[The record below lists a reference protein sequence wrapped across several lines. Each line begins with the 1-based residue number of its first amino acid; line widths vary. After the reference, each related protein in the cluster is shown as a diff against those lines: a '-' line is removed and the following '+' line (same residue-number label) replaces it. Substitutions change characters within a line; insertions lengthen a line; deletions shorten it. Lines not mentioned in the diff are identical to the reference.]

1 MTIQTTKPDYRGTYH
16 FSPAEHWMN
25 DPNGMVFFEGEYHLF
40 FQHHPFGD
48 KWGPMHWG
56 HAVSRDLVNWEELPI
71 ALEPDEI
78 GTIFSGSA
86 VVDRDNTTG
95 FFPDGPGLV
104 AIFTHHL
111 ERPGV
116 PTVQSQSLAYSRD
129 GGRAWTKY
137 AGNPVL
143 TSADKPDFRDPKV
156 FWHESSKRWIL
167 ILACGQEV
175 ELYHSKDLK
184 SWTLGS
190 TFGESIGSHDGVWE
204 CPDLFELAID
214 GDPTR
219 GKWVMLVSIG
229 DGGEGT
235 EGSRTQYFT
244 GDFDGATFVPD
255 EASREIRWLDH
266 GRDNYAGVSWSDMPT
281 EDGRRLVL
289 GWMSNWRYANHTPTE
304 GWRGAMTIPRE
315 LTLET
320 IGGAERLVQRP
331 ARELDAASVP
341 VLELKDVSLSE
352 LNAALRSLRLDSFEL
367 EVRAQAGRS
376 FEFRL
381 REGGGCVTRVGIDA
395 QAGELYID
403 RRESGESGFH
413 ADFAGRHAAKL
424 PEGAEAAETA
434 GNARMAVE
442 AAEAEEETR
451 MAAGAEAPDRA
462 LKAAKQEAAAVEQA
476 ETALRIF
483 VDRSSVEVFEGNGR
497 LVMTDLIFPA
507 EGADG
512 LSVSA
517 GNAEA
522 GGADIVFRSVRISRI
537 LAGAEAAGLA
547 GAAKAKAGGTAGSAG
562 AEAGEAAGEAS
573 SAAPGQGG
581 AIR

>member
-16 FSPAEHWMN
+16 FSPSSHWMN

-129 GGRAWTKY
+129 GGRTWTKY

-143 TSADKPDFRDPKV
+143 TSEDKPDFRDPKV
-156 FWHESSKRWIL
+156 FWHKNSQRWIM

-175 ELYHSKDLK
+175 ALYHSEDLK
-184 SWTLGS
+184 SWTPGS
-190 TFGESIGSHDGVWE
+190 TFGEGIGSHDGVWE

-214 GDPTR
+214 GDPSR
-219 GKWVMLVSIG
+219 SKWVMLVSIG
-229 DGGEGT
+229 DGGEGS

-244 GDFDGATFVPD
+244 GDFDGKTFAAD
-255 EASREIRWLDH
+255 EASYEIRWLDH
-266 GRDNYAGVSWSDMPT
+266 GRDNYAGVSWSDMPA
-281 EDGRRLVL
+281 EDGRLLVL
-289 GWMSNWRYANHTPTE
+289 GWMSNWRYANHTPTD

-320 IGGAERLVQRP
+320 IGGAEQLVQRP
-331 ARELDAASVP
+331 AREL
-341 VLELKDVSLSE
+341 
-352 LNAALRSLRLDSFEL
+352 NAAGVPILERTNISLADLNEVLRSLRLDSFEL
-367 EVRAQAGRS
+367 DVRVETGRS
-376 FEFRL
+376 LEFRL

-403 RRESGESGFH
+403 RRDSGESGFH
-413 ADFAGRHAAKL
+413 ADFAGRHTAKL
-424 PEGAEAAETA
+424 PEGAGAAEAAVLEEAARIAAEAAETE
-434 GNARMAVE
+434 E
-442 AAEAEEETR
+442 AAQ
-451 MAAGAEAPDRA
+451 MAAGAEAGAQAPDRA
-462 LKAAKQEAAAVEQA
+462 RTAAKQEAAAGESA

-483 VDRSSVEVFEGNGR
+483 VDRSSVEVFEGDGR

-517 GNAEA
+517 GDAEA
-522 GGADIVFRSVRISRI
+522 IGAEILFRSVKISRI
-537 LAGAEAAGLA
+537 AAGAEAAGLN
-547 GAAKAKAGGTAGSAG
+547 GSAG
-562 AEAGEAAGEAS
+562 AAAGEAAGEAS
-573 SAAPGQGG
+573 STAPAQGG
-581 AIR
+581 ASR